1 MQNSQPVKKENGIN
15 SLLGLWLVTAYA
27 AAQDR
32 VVKISALSNGTL
44 LLDGTPTDL
53 PTLEAALTRAR
64 RVGGE
69 VWYYRDNPAQEP
81 PPRAM
86 AAVQLVIKYQLP
98 VSFSSKSDFSDT
110 VDPST
115 GVSRP
120 RQAKR

>member
-1 MQNSQPVKKENGIN
+1 MWRKLLIC
-15 SLLGLWLVTAYA
+15 LLGLWLASAYA

-32 VVKISALSNGTL
+32 VIKISALSNGTL
-44 LLDGTPTDL
+44 LLNGTLTDL
-53 PTLEAALTRAR
+53 PTLEAALRRAR
-64 RVGGE
+64 TVGGE

-81 PPRAM
+81 PPSAL

-98 VSFSSKSDFSDT
+98 VSFSSQSDFSDT

>member
-1 MQNSQPVKKENGIN
+1 MACDRLRCSARSRRQNQRAVERDAAPGWHPYRSAHPSKQPSHG
-15 SLLGLWLVTAYA
+15 
-27 AAQDR
+27 R
-32 VVKISALSNGTL
+32 VGW
-44 LLDGTPTDL
+44 
-53 PTLEAALTRAR
+53 
-64 RVGGE
+64 GGE

>member
-1 MQNSQPVKKENGIN
+1 MGRKLFVF
-15 SLLGLWLVTAYA
+15 LLGLWLVTAYV

-32 VVKISALSNGTL
+32 VVKISAPSNGTL

-64 RVGGE
+64 RVGGG
-69 VWYYRDNPAQEP
+69 VVLSRQPSPEP

-86 AAVQLVIKYQLP
+86 AAVQLVIKYQCRSASP
-98 VSFSSKSDFSDT
+98 VVRFLDT